1 MSIKNIS
8 LKPIGKV
15 KSPYKQKFGIP
26 RQANLASSAIGL
38 IKLNST
44 FTDIDCLR
52 EVDQFSH
59 LWIVYLFHEI
69 APQRWKNTVQPPR
82 LGGKHKVGVF
92 SSRSPFRPNP
102 LGLSAV
108 EYLEHY
114 KKNGSIY
121 IKIGGLDLLDG
132 TPILDIKPYIP
143 YADSIPKANGGYAS
157 EKPQQKLS
165 VKFTESAKN
174 ELVEYESKWENLRS
188 LILETCSLDPRP
200 AWDIDGSDSKQYGVS
215 IYDINIKFVV
225 NEDEALITALQKTI
239 ID

>member
-1 MSIKNIS
+1 MSEKNIA
-8 LKPIGKV
+8 LMPIGKV

-26 RQANLASSAIGL
+26 RQANLATSAIGL
-38 IKLNST
+38 VKLNST
-44 FTDIDCLR
+44 FSDIDCLR

-69 APQRWKNTVQPPR
+69 AHRRWTNTVKPPR
-82 LGGKHKVGVF
+82 LGGKQKVGVF

-108 EYLEHY
+108 KYLDHY

-143 YADSIPKANGGYAS
+143 YADSIPHAIGGYAS

-165 VKFTESAKN
+165 VKFTESAQN
-174 ELVEYESKWENLRS
+174 ELEEYESKWENLRS
-188 LILETCSLDPRP
+188 LILEACSLDPRP
-200 AWDIDGSDSKQYGVS
+200 AWNIDDSDSKQYGVS
-215 IYDINIKFVV
+215 IYGINIKFVV
-225 NEDEALITALQKTI
+225 NKDIALITALQKTK

>member
-1 MSIKNIS
+1 M
-8 LKPIGKV
+8 PIGKV

-26 RQANLASSAIGL
+26 RQANLVSSAIGL
-38 IKLNST
+38 IKLNSS

-52 EVDQFSH
+52 EADQFSH
-59 LWIVYLFHEI
+59 LWIVYLFHET
-69 APQRWKNTVQPPR
+69 APRRWTNTVQPPR
-82 LGGKHKVGVF
+82 LGGKQKVGVF

-108 EYLEHY
+108 KYLEHY

-143 YADSIPKANGGYAS
+143 YADSIPDANGGYAS

-165 VKFTESAKN
+165 VIFTENAQN
-174 ELVEYESKWENLRS
+174 ELKEYASKWENLRS
-188 LILETCSLDPRP
+188 LIVETCSLDPRP
-200 AWDIDGSDSKQYGVS
+200 AWNVDGSDSKQYGVS
-215 IYDINIKFVV
+215 ICGINIKFVV
-225 NEDEALITALQKTI
+225 NEDVVLITALQRTKI
-239 ID
+239 G